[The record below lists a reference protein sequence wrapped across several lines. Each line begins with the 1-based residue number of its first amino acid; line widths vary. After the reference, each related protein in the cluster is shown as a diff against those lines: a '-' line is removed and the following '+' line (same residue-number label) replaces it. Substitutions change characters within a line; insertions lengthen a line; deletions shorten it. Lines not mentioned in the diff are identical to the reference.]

1 MRFNPILISTAGSWV
16 SGCRFQIFIARRK
29 TINFCNNR
37 DRPDPHAAAVRR
49 EISVHV
55 LIQLHF
61 RMYNLKND
69 IMIMI
74 LQIASMLQFRMTYT
88 LGSLYNLSNSEEETT
103 ETDLRTI
110 G

>member
-1 MRFNPILISTAGSWV
+1 
-16 SGCRFQIFIARRK
+16 
-29 TINFCNNR
+29 
-37 DRPDPHAAAVRR
+37 
-49 EISVHV
+49 
-55 LIQLHF
+55 
-61 RMYNLKND
+61 MYNLKND